1 MTAHLN
7 PQDTALVIID
17 MQNDFCHEDGA
28 SARRGLADIPAFQAC
43 APKIDGLIA
52 HARAAGVP
60 VVFIYM
66 TLDDTTKSEAWT
78 NKHGTEVSI
87 VVKDNWG
94 ADFYKLY
101 PQPGDAVVE
110 KHRYSGFIGTNLNLI
125 LRSMGCRSIVLT
137 GVLTNVCVESTA
149 RDGFMLDYNVTLVSD
164 ACAGSSPEAHA
175 GTLANIANVFGTVL
189 DAEQVGAV
197 WRAAAAPAEASA

>member
-1 MTAHLN
+1 MTAHLQ

-28 SARRGLADIPAFQAC
+28 SAKRGLADIAAFQAC
-43 APKIDGLIA
+43 VPKIDGLIA

-60 VVFIYM
+60 VVFVYM

-78 NKHGTEVSI
+78 NKHGTEMSI
-87 VVKDNWG
+87 VVKGSWG
-94 ADFYKLY
+94 ADYYKLY

-110 KHRYSGFIGTNLNLI
+110 KHRYSGFIGTNLDLI
-125 LRSMGCRSIVLT
+125 LRSMGCKSIVLT

-175 GTLANIANVFGTVL
+175 GTLANIASVFGTVL

-197 WRAAAAPAEASA
+197 WQAAAAPVEASA

>member
-1 MTAHLN
+1 MTAYLN

-17 MQNDFCHEDGA
+17 MQNDFCHDVGA
-28 SARRGLADIPAFQAC
+28 SAKRGLADIPAFQAC
-43 APKIDGLIA
+43 VPKIDGLIT

-60 VVFIYM
+60 VVFVYM

-78 NKHGTEVSI
+78 NKHGTEISI
-87 VVKDNWG
+87 VAKDSWG
-94 ADFYKLY
+94 ADYYKLY

-110 KHRYSGFIGTNLNLI
+110 KHRYSGFIGTNLDLI
-125 LRSMGCRSIVLT
+125 LRSMGCKSIVLT

-189 DAEQVGAV
+189 DTEQVGAV
-197 WRAAAAPAEASA
+197 WRAAAAPIEASA

>member
-1 MTAHLN
+1 MSNQLN
-7 PQDTALVIID
+7 PQDTVLIVID

-28 SARRGLADIPAFQAC
+28 SAKRGLADITAFQAC
-43 APKIDGLIA
+43 VPKIDGLIGQ
-52 HARAAGVP
+52 ARAVGVP
-60 VVFIYM
+60 VVFVYM
-66 TLDDTTKSEAWT
+66 TLDDTTISEAWT
-78 NKHGTEVSI
+78 NKHGTGMSI
-87 VVKDNWG
+87 VIKGSWG

-125 LRSMGCRSIVLT
+125 LRSMGCKSIVLT

-175 GTLANIANVFGTVL
+175 GTLANIANVFGSVL
-189 DAEQVGAV
+189 SAEQVGAA
-197 WRAAAAPAEASA
+197 WSAAASPVEASA